1 MKPRSMKRVSAF
13 LGLLAIAATA
23 SAVDEALAQSL
34 PVIFEDI
41 SRFVDRLT
49 PNTSENQKSVGALLA
64 EKQMRLNAPIFV
76 RIYKEESELEV
87 WKLKDGR
94 FQHLRTYPICAW
106 SGDLGPKL
114 RVGDRQAPEGFYTV
128 GPAQMNPSS
137 QYHLA
142 FNIGFPNAYDSA
154 NGHTGSAIM
163 VHGDCK
169 SVGCFAMTDARIE
182 EIYALARAAFAGGQ
196 KYFHVHIMPFR
207 MTAANM
213 ASHRDSPWH
222 QFWARL
228 KEGSDSFEATGKPP
242 IVKVCGKQYMV
253 NVSFSGAADP
263 DPGAPCPLYA
273 KIDPSKLPGA
283 DGAPAA
289 MLAGLSKPGA
299 QSHPAWVT
307 AAAIVPA
314 APASEQAS
322 AAAMAMPASLGAA
335 SAAPERAPISA
346 PISTAAVADRS
357 AAPLAPKRALI
368 ASAQTPKPP
377 ASPVYDEPVRRGYAS
392 SAPVSAAPAAKVS
405 AEDYPIQ
412 FVNRSGKSGKL
423 PIASQSAPLSVDG
436 RPALAAG
443 ERLTQ
448 RM

>member
-1 MKPRSMKRVSAF
+1 MRPRSMKRASAF

-34 PVIFEDI
+34 PVTFEDI
-41 SRFVDRLT
+41 SKFVDRLT
-49 PNTSENQKSVGALLA
+49 PSLGESQKSVAALLA
-64 EKQMRLNAPIFV
+64 EKGMRLNAPIFV

-106 SGDLGPKL
+106 SGGLGPKV
-114 RVGDRQAPEGFYTV
+114 RVGDKQAPEGFYTV
-128 GPAQMNPSS
+128 SAAQMNPNS

-142 FNIGFPNAYDSA
+142 FNVGFPNAYDSA

-213 ASHRDSPWH
+213 ASHWDSPWR
-222 QFWARL
+222 QFWLRL
-228 KEGSDSFEATGKPP
+228 KEGYDSFEASGKPP

-253 NVSFSGAADP
+253 NVSFSGEADP
-263 DPGAPCPLYA
+263 DPRAPCPLYA

-283 DGAPAA
+283 DGAPPTV
-289 MLAGLSKPGA
+289 LASLNKPGA
-299 QSHPAWVT
+299 QSHPAAG
-307 AAAIVPA
+307 AAERFPA
-314 APASEQAS
+314 APASEKAS
-322 AAAMAMPASLGAA
+322 WTTVAMSASPPVSSPAADSAPV
-335 SAAPERAPISA
+335 SAAPP
-346 PISTAAVADRS
+346 P
-357 AAPLAPKRALI
+357 PKRALI
-368 ASAQTPKPP
+368 ASAQTPKAP
-377 ASPVYDEPVRRGYAS
+377 ASPAYDAPVRQDYAS
-392 SAPVSAAPAAKVS
+392 LAPVSAPPAETVS
-405 AEDYPIQ
+405 AEEPVNYPIQ
-412 FVNRSGKSGKL
+412 LVDRSGKSGKL
-423 PIASQSAPLSVDG
+423 PIASRPAPLSSTD
-436 RPALAAG
+436 A
-443 ERLTQ
+443 Q
-448 RM
+448 R

>member
-1 MKPRSMKRVSAF
+1 MKHASAF

-23 SAVDEALAQSL
+23 SAAEEALAQSL
-34 PVIFEDI
+34 PAIFEDI
-41 SRFVDRLT
+41 SKFVDRLT

-64 EKQMRLNAPIFV
+64 EKGMRLSAPIFV

-94 FQHLRTYPICAW
+94 FQHFRTYPICAW
-106 SGDLGPKL
+106 SGSLGPKV
-114 RVGDRQAPEGFYTV
+114 RVGDKQAPEGFYTV
-128 GPAQMNPSS
+128 GPAQMNPNS

-196 KYFHVHIMPFR
+196 KHFHVHIMPFR
-207 MTAANM
+207 MTAANL

-253 NVSFSGAADP
+253 NVSFPGLEADP
-263 DPGAPCPLYA
+263 SPSAPCPIYA

-283 DGAPAA
+283 DGAPAT

-299 QSHPAWVT
+299 QSHLAWAT
-307 AAAIVPA
+307 AAVDIPA
-314 APASEQAS
+314 TPASEQAPE
-322 AAAMAMPASLGAA
+322 AMAMPASLAVA
-335 SAAPERAPISA
+335 SAAAERAPLS
-346 PISTAAVADRS
+346 AAVVTDRS
-357 AAPLAPKRALI
+357 AATFAPKRALI

-377 ASPVYDEPVRRGYAS
+377 ASPVYDAPVRF
-392 SAPVSAAPAAKVS
+392 APPAATVS
-405 AEDYPIQ
+405 AEQPVNDPIH

-423 PIASQSAPLSVDG
+423 PIAPRPAPISFDG
-436 RPALAAG
+436 RSAQTAG
-443 ERLTQ
+443 EHDH
-448 RM
+448 